1 MAFTPG
7 KSGNP
12 GGKAKEKLCF
22 DALMIELK
30 EAQAIDPSA
39 PRTMR
44 SIARKLIAMA
54 DEGDIQAI
62 KEVFNRIDG
71 MPVQIVENLNENVN
85 YVALM
90 PPKAEN
96 MDLWLKHYAPDQTL
110 TKQ

>member
-1 MAFTPG
+1 MAFQPG
-7 KSGNP
+7 NKDQRKP
-12 GGKAKEKLCF
+12 KLLF
-22 DALMIELK
+22 DALMAEFK
-30 EAQAIDPSA
+30 AVEAVDPQA

-71 MPVQIVENLNENVN
+71 MPVQIVENINENIN

-90 PPKAEN
+90 PPRAKTIDA
-96 MDLWLKHYAPDQTL
+96 WLTNFDPE
-110 TKQ
+110 TKQLSKQ